1 MGSLPARL
9 ERHQVPVYLAA
20 VAAGLIAGL
29 AAPGADDAFE
39 ALIYPVLGAMLYA
52 TFLQVPFTAL
62 RAAFA
67 DRRFLGAALG
77 LNFLIVPVIV
87 FALSRVSPGGTAVEL
102 GVLLVLLTPCIDYVI
117 VFTRLAGGSHR
128 RLLAAAPLLML
139 GQMALLPLY
148 LWLFMGSELAD
159 IVEPGPFLEAF
170 LLLIVLP
177 LALAWAT
184 EAWAGRSGAGARL
197 KRGIDLTPVAL
208 MALTLFVVVASQ
220 FPRVREDIDQVA
232 GVIPLYVAFLVV
244 MAAVGAWLGR
254 ALGFDPP
261 AARALLFTGATRNS
275 LVVLPLALALGD
287 AYALTA
293 AVIVTQT
300 LVEVLGMVAYVR
312 VVPQLLPPE
321 PTRAPLR
328 SPPARSRRADRRAG

>member
-1 MGSLPARL
+1 
-9 ERHQVPVYLAA
+9 VPVYLAA
-20 VAAGLIAGL
+20 VTLGVVVGL
-29 AAPGADDAFE
+29 AAPGTDDAFE
-39 ALIYPVLGAMLYA
+39 ALIYPVLGALLYA

-67 DRRFLGAALG
+67 DRRFLVAALG

-87 FALSRVSPGGTAVEL
+87 FALSRLSPGDTAVEL
-102 GVLLVLLTPCIDYVI
+102 GVLLVLLTPCVDYVI
-117 VFTRLAGGSHR
+117 VFTRLAGGSDR

-139 GQMALLPLY
+139 VQMALLPAY

-159 IVEPGPFLEAF
+159 VVEPEPFLEAF
-170 LLLIVLP
+170 GLLIVLP

-184 EAWAGRSGAGARL
+184 ELWVARSAFGARFKRGAGSA
-197 KRGIDLTPVAL
+197 PVPL
-208 MALTLFVVVASQ
+208 MALTLLVVVASQ

-232 GVIPLYVAFLVV
+232 AVVPLYVAFLVI
-244 MAAVGAWLGR
+244 MAVVGRWLGR
-254 ALGFDPP
+254 ALRFDAP

-300 LVEVLGMVAYVR
+300 LVELLGMVVYVR
-312 VVPQLLPPE
+312 VVPRLLPSD
-321 PTRAPLR
+321 RPL
-328 SPPARSRRADRRAG
+328 ATA

>member
-1 MGSLPARL
+1 MNALAERL
-9 ERHQVPVYLAA
+9 ERHQVAAYLAA
-20 VAAGLIAGL
+20 VAAGVMIGL

-39 ALIYPVLGAMLYA
+39 ALIYPVLGALLYA
-52 TFLQVPFTAL
+52 AFLQVPFTAL

-67 DRRFLGAALG
+67 DRRFLLAALG
-77 LNFLIVPVIV
+77 LNFLVVPPVV
-87 FALSRVSPGGTAVEL
+87 FALSRLAPDGQAVEL

-117 VFTRLAGGSHR
+117 VFTRLAGGSDR

-139 GQMALLPLY
+139 AQMALLPLY
-148 LWLFMGSELAD
+148 LWLFMGTELAD

-170 LLLIVLP
+170 GLLIALP

-184 EAWAGRSGAGARL
+184 EAWAGRSPAGARVE
-197 KRGIDLTPVAL
+197 RAVDLTPVAL
-208 MALTLFVVVASQ
+208 MALTLLVVVASQ
-220 FPRVREDIDQVA
+220 FPRVRDDIGQVA
-232 GVIPLYVAFLVV
+232 GVVPLYVAFLVI
-244 MAAVGAWLGR
+244 MALVGR
-254 ALGFDPP
+254 AAGRLLELDAP

-275 LVVLPLALALGD
+275 LVVLPLALALED

-312 VVPQLLPPE
+312 VVPRLVPG
-321 PTRAPLR
+321 RAVPVT
-328 SPPARSRRADRRAG
+328 